1 MDIADLREKAE
12 AGSVVAQTVLGICY
26 LDEIDVEV
34 DYKEAFR
41 LLSAA
46 ADKGVPRAAANL
58 ARMYAEGL
66 GIAASPI
73 TAIRFHE
80 AAARAGELSSQVAL
94 GRIYLR
100 GIGVRTDADAA
111 LRWYSNAASQ
121 DGRFEDCEELREA
134 KSYVTFARGG
144 KSPD

>member
-80 AAARAGELSSQVAL
+80 AAARAENSRRKSRLVAFICEASASELTPTQ
-94 GRIYLR
+94 
-100 GIGVRTDADAA
+100 
-111 LRWYSNAASQ
+111 
-121 DGRFEDCEELREA
+121 
-134 KSYVTFARGG
+134 
-144 KSPD
+144 P